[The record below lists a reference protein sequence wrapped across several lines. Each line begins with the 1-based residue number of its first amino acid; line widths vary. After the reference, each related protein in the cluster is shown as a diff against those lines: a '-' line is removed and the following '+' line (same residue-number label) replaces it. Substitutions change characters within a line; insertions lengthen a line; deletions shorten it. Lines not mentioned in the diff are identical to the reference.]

1 VNLKTSE
8 IRFDGDVVIVT
19 GGAGGIG
26 RSQAIELGR
35 RGARVVVND
44 LGGSPRGGGAD
55 PTMAQTVV
63 DEIVAAG
70 GQAVGSGSSVSSDAG
85 PQEIVDL
92 AMDTWGRVDG
102 LIHNA
107 AIVLDDHFEDVTDA
121 DFDSITTVNLR
132 GTFRTVRAVYRA
144 MKDGGGGRIVTLTS
158 ASGLSGA
165 FGQAAYATTKMGVI
179 GMTRSVAWEG
189 TRYGIKVNA
198 LAPAAFDTRLFSVF
212 TPEGDAALR
221 GRPPELEISL
231 DSAEYIALLTASRV
245 TPMALALVHR
255 SCPATAQIFGATGG
269 YFCRYAI
276 SHTEGATF
284 GPHPTVED
292 VAGNWDRIRDQSLPN
307 ELDGEAMAW
316 GVRAYSS
323 RLQALALE
331 LAPVLETPEV
341 THG

>member
-1 VNLKTSE
+1 MSEE
-8 IRFDGDVVIVT
+8 IRFDGDVVVVT

-44 LGGSPRGGGAD
+44 LGGSPRGGGSDA
-55 PTMAQTVV
+55 TMAQAVV
-63 DEIVAAG
+63 DEIVSAG
-70 GQAVGSGSSVSSDAG
+70 GDAVASGASVASDDG
-85 PQEIVDL
+85 PQQIVGAAL
-92 AMDTWGRVDG
+92 DTWGRIDG

-107 AIVLDDHFEDVTDA
+107 AIVLDDHVEDVTD
-121 DFDSITTVNLR
+121 DDLDSIMAVNLR

-144 MKDGGGGRIVTLTS
+144 MKDTGGGRIVTLTS

-179 GMTRSVAWEG
+179 GLTRSVAWEG
-189 TRYGIKVNA
+189 TRFGVKANA

-212 TPEGDAALR
+212 TPDGDAALR

-231 DSAEYIALLTASRV
+231 DSAEYVALLTASRV
-245 TPMALALVHR
+245 TPMALALVHQ

-269 YFCRYAI
+269 YYCRYAI

-292 VAGNWDRIRDQSLPN
+292 IAGNWERIRDGSLHN

-316 GVRAYSS
+316 GVKAYST
-323 RLQALALE
+323 RLQDLAAQLQDAE
-331 LAPVLETPEV
+331 STNV
-341 THG
+341 

>member
-1 VNLKTSE
+1 MSDE

-44 LGGSPRGGGAD
+44 LGGSPRGGG
-55 PTMAQTVV
+55 
-63 DEIVAAG
+63 
-70 GQAVGSGSSVSSDAG
+70 SDAHDG
-85 PQEIVDL
+85 RSRLSTRSSRPEAKRWPAGRACHPATGRSRSSRSRL
-92 AMDTWGRVDG
+92 DTWGRIDG

-107 AIVLDDHFEDVTDA
+107 AIVLDDHFEDVTDD
-121 DFDSITTVNLR
+121 DFDSIIAVNLR

-144 MKDGGGGRIVTLTS
+144 MKDNGGGRIVTLTS

-179 GMTRSVAWEG
+179 GITRSVAWEG
-189 TRYGIKVNA
+189 TRFGIKVNA

-212 TPEGDAALR
+212 TPDGDAALR

-231 DSAEYIALLTASRV
+231 DSAEYVALLTASRV

-269 YFCRYAI
+269 YYCRYAI

-292 VAGNWDRIRDQSLPN
+292 IAEIGIEFAIVAAQ
-307 ELDGEAMAW
+307 
-316 GVRAYSS
+316 
-323 RLQALALE
+323 
-331 LAPVLETPEV
+331 
-341 THG
+341 

>member
-1 VNLKTSE
+1 VSGN
-8 IRFDGDVVIVT
+8 IQFDGDVVIVT

-44 LGGSPRGGGAD
+44 LGGSPRGGGSDA
-55 PTMAQTVV
+55 TMAQAVV
-63 DEIVAAG
+63 DEIASAG
-70 GQAVGSGSSVSSDAG
+70 GEAIASAADVASGDG
-85 PQEIVDL
+85 PQQIVDL
-92 AMDTWGRVDG
+92 ALDSWGRVDG

-107 AIVLDDHFEDVTDA
+107 AIVLDDHFEDVTDEDLDA
-121 DFDSITTVNLR
+121 ITSVNLR
-132 GTFRTVRAVYRA
+132 GTFRTVRAAYRA
-144 MKDGGGGRIVTLTS
+144 MKDNGGGRIVTLTS

-189 TRYGIKVNA
+189 MRYGIKANA

-212 TPEGDAALR
+212 TPDGDAALR

-269 YFCRYAI
+269 YYCRYAI

-292 VAGNWDRIRDQSLPN
+292 IAKNWDQIQDLPLPN
-307 ELDGEAMAW
+307 ELDGEAMVW
-316 GVRAYSS
+316 GVQAYSS
-323 RLQALALE
+323 RLKALAAQLQTAE
-331 LAPVLETPEV
+331 PTNV
-341 THG
+341 

>member
-1 VNLKTSE
+1 M
-8 IRFDGDVVIVT
+8 IRFDGEVVVVT
-19 GGAGGIG
+19 GAAGGIG

-44 LGGSPRGGGAD
+44 LGGSPRGGGCD
-55 PTMAQTVV
+55 PTMAQSVA
-63 DEIVAAG
+63 DDIVAAG
-70 GQAVGSGSSVSSDAG
+70 GEAVASGASVSSDEG
-85 PQEIVDL
+85 PQQIIDL
-92 AMDTWGRVDG
+92 AMDTWGRIDG

-107 AIVLDDHFEDVTDA
+107 AIVLDDHFEDVSDE
-121 DFDSITTVNLR
+121 DFDSITAVNLR
-132 GTFRTVRAVYRA
+132 GTFRTVRAAYRA

-189 TRYGIKVNA
+189 TRYGIRANA

-212 TPEGDAALR
+212 TPDGDAALR

-231 DSAEYIALLTASRV
+231 DSADYVALLTASRV

-255 SCPATAQIFGATGG
+255 SCPATAEIFGATGG
-269 YFCRYAI
+269 YYCRYAI
-276 SHTEGATF
+276 AHTGGATF
-284 GPHPTVED
+284 GPHPTIED
-292 VAGNWDRIRDQSLPN
+292 VAGNWDRIRDRSLPN

-316 GVRAYSS
+316 GVRAYSA

-331 LAPVLETPEV
+331 LQMVPPTN
-341 THG
+341 G

>member
-1 VNLKTSE
+1 MSNE
-8 IRFDGDVVIVT
+8 IRFDGDVVVVT

-44 LGGSPRGGGAD
+44 LGGSPRGGGSD
-55 PTMAQTVV
+55 PTMAQAVA
-63 DEIVAAG
+63 DEIVSAG
-70 GQAVGSGSSVSSDAG
+70 GQAVASATSVSSDDG
-85 PQEIVDL
+85 PQQIVEAAL
-92 AMDTWGRVDG
+92 DTWGRIDG

-107 AIVLDDHFEDVTDA
+107 AIVLDDHVEDVTD
-121 DFDSITTVNLR
+121 DDLDSILAVNLR

-144 MKDGGGGRIVTLTS
+144 MKDSGGGRIVTLTS

-165 FGQAAYATTKMGVI
+165 FGQAAYATTKMGVLGI
-179 GMTRSVAWEG
+179 TRSAAWEG
-189 TRYGIKVNA
+189 MRFGIKVNA
-198 LAPAAFDTRLFSVF
+198 LAPAAFDTRLFEVF
-212 TPEGDAALR
+212 TPDGDAALR

-231 DSAEYIALLTASRV
+231 DSAEYMALLTASRV

-269 YFCRYAI
+269 YYCRYAI
-276 SHTEGATF
+276 SHTEGASF

-292 VAGNWDRIRDQSLPN
+292 IAGNWDRIRDGSLPN

-316 GVRAYSS
+316 GVKAYSA
-323 RLQALALE
+323 RLQDLAAQLQQI
-331 LAPVLETPEV
+331 P
-341 THG
+341 

>member
-1 VNLKTSE
+1 VSDE
-8 IRFDGDVVIVT
+8 VRFDGDVVVVT

-44 LGGSPRGGGAD
+44 LGGSPRGGGSD
-55 PTMAQTVV
+55 PTMAQAVV
-63 DEIVAAG
+63 DEIVSAG
-70 GQAVGSGSSVSSDAG
+70 GEAVASGASVSSNAG
-85 PQEIVDL
+85 PTQIVEV
-92 AMDTWGRVDG
+92 AMDTWGRIDG

-107 AIVLDDHFEDVTDA
+107 AIVLDDHFEDVTD
-121 DFDSITTVNLR
+121 DDLDSILTVNLR
-132 GTFRTVRAVYRA
+132 GTFRTLRAVYRA
-144 MKDGGGGRIVTLTS
+144 MKDTGGGRIVTLTS

-165 FGQAAYATTKMGVI
+165 FGQAAYATTKMGVLGI
-179 GMTRSVAWEG
+179 TRSVAWEG
-189 TRYGIKVNA
+189 MRFGIKVNA

-269 YFCRYAI
+269 YYCRYAI
-276 SHTEGATF
+276 SHTDGATF

-292 VAGNWDRIRDQSLPN
+292 IADNWELVREGSLPN

-316 GVRAYSS
+316 GVKAYST
-323 RLQALALE
+323 RLQALAAE
-331 LAPVLETPEV
+331 LMSA
-341 THG
+341 GS

>member
-1 VNLKTSE
+1 M
-8 IRFDGDVVIVT
+8 IRFDQDVVIVT

-44 LGGSPRGGGAD
+44 LGGSPRGGGCDAA
-55 PTMAQTVV
+55 MAQAVA
-63 DEIVAAG
+63 DEIAAAG
-70 GQAVGSGSSVSSDAG
+70 GEAVASGASVSSDEG
-85 PQEIVDL
+85 PQRIVDVAL
-92 AMDTWGRVDG
+92 ESWGRIDG

-107 AIVLDDHFEDVTDA
+107 AIVLDDHFEDVTDE
-121 DFDSITTVNLR
+121 DFDSITAVNLR

-179 GMTRSVAWEG
+179 GLTRSVAWEG
-189 TRYGIKVNA
+189 MRYGIQANA
-198 LAPAAFDTRLFSVF
+198 LAPAAFDTRLFEVF

-231 DSAEYIALLTASRV
+231 DSAEYVALLTASRV

-255 SCPATAQIFGATGG
+255 SCPATAQVFGATGG
-269 YFCRYAI
+269 YYCRYAI

-284 GPHPTVED
+284 GPHPRVED
-292 VAGNWDRIRDQSLPN
+292 VAGNWDRIRGGSPAN

-316 GVRAYSS
+316 GVRAYAR
-323 RLQALALE
+323 RLKTLAAE
-331 LAPVLETPEV
+331 LETAESA
-341 THG
+341 HG

>member
-1 VNLKTSE
+1 VSSDTPE
-8 IRFDGDVVIVT
+8 IRFDGDVVVVT
-19 GGAGGIG
+19 GAAGGIG

-55 PTMAQTVV
+55 ATMAQTVV
-63 DEIVAAG
+63 DEITSAG
-70 GQAVGSGSSVSSDAG
+70 GEAVASGASVSSEDG
-85 PQEIVDL
+85 PQQIIDL
-92 AMDTWGRVDG
+92 ALDTWGRVNG

-107 AIVLDDHFEDVTDA
+107 AIVLDDHFEDVSDEDLDNIVA
-121 DFDSITTVNLR
+121 VNLR
-132 GTFRTVRAVYRA
+132 GTFRTVRAAYRA
-144 MKDGGGGRIVTLTS
+144 MRDGGGGRIVTLTS

-189 TRYGIKVNA
+189 TRYGITVNA

-212 TPEGDAALR
+212 TPDDDAALR

-231 DSAEYIALLTASRV
+231 DAAEYLALLTASRV
-245 TPMALALVHR
+245 TPMALALVHP

-269 YFCRYAI
+269 YYCRYAI
-276 SHTEGATF
+276 AHTEGATF

-292 VAGNWDRIRDQSLPN
+292 VAENWDAIRDTSLPN

-316 GVRAYSS
+316 GVQSYST
-323 RLQALALE
+323 RLKALAAE
-331 LAPVLETPEV
+331 LETA
-341 THG
+341 TAHS

>member
-1 VNLKTSE
+1 MSGE

-26 RSQAIELGR
+26 RSQAAELAR

-44 LGGSPRGGGAD
+44 LGGSPRGGGSDSSMVQA
-55 PTMAQTVV
+55 VV
-63 DEIVAAG
+63 DDIVAAAG
-70 GQAVGSGSSVSSDAG
+70 EAIASSASVSSDEG

-92 AMDTWGRVDG
+92 ALDTWGRVDG

-107 AIVLDDHFEDVTDA
+107 AIVLDDHFEDVTDD

-132 GTFRTVRAVYRA
+132 GTFRTVRAAYRA

-212 TPEGDAALR
+212 SPDGDAALR

-231 DSAEYIALLTASRV
+231 DSAEYLALLTAGRV
-245 TPMALALVHR
+245 TPMALALIHR

-269 YFCRYAI
+269 YYCRYAI

-292 VAGNWDRIRDQSLPN
+292 VAENWDRIRDTSLPN

-316 GVRAYSS
+316 GVRAYSA
-323 RLQALALE
+323 RLKALAAE
-331 LAPVLETPEV
+331 LETASAR
-341 THG
+341 G